1 MKKIILV
8 LGTPLSGKKTQSK
21 LLAESLNYKYVLMDD
36 VIKSE
41 IENKTKI
48 GLIAE
53 KYINT
58 NTPIPDE
65 YYIMLIKDLVINL
78 KQEGVVFCGF
88 PKTIAQAKALDLFLF
103 SRKNEK
109 AICVFLK
116 LDPIVTLSRFGSADE
131 YRVKQNEFNLN
142 SQPVVDYYSNNKIE
156 IEASNK
162 SNVELN
168 NEILKCIS
176 I

>member
-1 MKKIILV
+1 
-8 LGTPLSGKKTQSK
+8 
-21 LLAESLNYKYVLMDD
+21 
-36 VIKSE
+36 
-41 IENKTKI
+41 
-48 GLIAE
+48 
-53 KYINT
+53 
-58 NTPIPDE
+58 
-65 YYIMLIKDLVINL
+65 MLIKDLVINL
-78 KQEGVVFCGF
+78 KQKGVVFCGF

-109 AICVFLK
+109 PTCVFLK
-116 LDPIVTLSRFGSADE
+116 LDPITALGRFGSADD
-131 YRVKQNEFNLN
+131 YRIKQNEFNLN